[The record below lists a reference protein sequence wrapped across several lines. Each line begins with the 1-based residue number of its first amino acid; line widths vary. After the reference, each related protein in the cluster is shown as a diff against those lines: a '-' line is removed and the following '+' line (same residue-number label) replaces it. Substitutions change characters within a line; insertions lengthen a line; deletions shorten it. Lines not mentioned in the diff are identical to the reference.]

1 MALTMPVLRLLRFSL
16 LAAVLGLLAAG
27 EAYSQ
32 KPITIIV
39 PFSPGTGPDLLA
51 RAYGQKL
58 SERRN
63 VAVVVDNK
71 PGASG
76 NIGTEMAAKA
86 PGDGHTLMM
95 TGTTFALNPALTKA
109 TRYDPLKSFAPVGL
123 VATGDLA
130 FAVAASSPAKS
141 LEEFIDRARANPG
154 EINYASPGNGTP
166 QHLSMELFKLN
177 TGINL
182 IHVPY
187 KESAGAIKDLA
198 GGHVEAMIV
207 PVHTISPLVA
217 RGHVRVLA
225 VLGKERSAVFP
236 DVPTLRE
243 AGVPDVHAYVW
254 FGLLVPAATPS
265 AIVANLNS
273 EMNAI
278 IDLPELRQ
286 VLVKQGLAPAGGTAE
301 RFAQHIKAELE
312 RWTDVVTRAGIRA
325 D

>member
-1 MALTMPVLRLLRFSL
+1 MRALRLVHCLL
-16 LAAVLGLLAAG
+16 LAATLGLVAPG
-27 EAYSQ
+27 EAHAQ

-58 SERRN
+58 SERRG
-63 VAVVVDNK
+63 VPVIVDNK

-76 NIGTEMAAKA
+76 NIGTELAAKA
-86 PGDGHTLMM
+86 PPDGHTLMM

-109 TRYDPLKSFAPVGL
+109 ARYDPLTSFAPVGL

-130 FAVAASSPAKS
+130 FAVSVTSPAKT
-141 LEEFIDRARANPG
+141 LEQFIERARASPG
-154 EINYASPGNGTP
+154 AINYASPGNGTP

-177 TGINL
+177 AGINL
-182 IHVPY
+182 THVPY

-207 PVHTISPLVA
+207 PVHTIAPLVKQ
-217 RGHVRVLA
+217 GLVRILG
-225 VLGKERSAVFP
+225 VLGKERSAMFP
-236 DVPTLRE
+236 DAPTLRE
-243 AGVPDVHAYVW
+243 AGVADVNAQVW
-254 FGLLVPAATPS
+254 FGLLAPAATPS
-265 AIVANLNS
+265 ATVQNLNS

-278 IDLPELRQ
+278 IARPELRD
-286 VLVKQGLAPAGGTAE
+286 VLVKQGLTPAGGTPE
-301 RFAQHIKAELE
+301 SFAKHIKAELE
-312 RWTDVVTRAGIRA
+312 RWADVVTRARIRA